1 MNKFE
6 EARIKYRE
14 YFERALI
21 MALLLVIVLIQ
32 LSARLYFTPGRSS
45 PPHIAMTV
53 ENIPQTRQGRKRT
66 PPPKPPIPIPSDEED
81 VDDDETIEPIELKF
95 FTDEGDDGGGG
106 DGLFGVGSDNVIAPR
121 PLAWVVPEYP
131 DVDRSKG
138 IRGLVK
144 MSLEIDKTGKVLSV
158 TVLDNQTGSKE
169 CEKAAVNAAKASR
182 FIPAKQDG
190 KPIKF
195 WFIHEIYF
203 NLSDD

>member
-6 EARIKYRE
+6 EARKKYRE
-14 YFERALI
+14 YFERATI
-21 MALLLVIVLIQ
+21 MALLLVIALVFISTN
-32 LSARLYFTPGRSS
+32 LSIKPGSTEIPR
-45 PPHIAMTV
+45 ITMTV
-53 ENIPQTRQGRKRT
+53 ENIPQTRQGRKRN
-66 PPPKPPIPIPSDEED
+66 PPPKPPVLIPSDEED
-81 VDDDETIEPIELKF
+81 VDDNETIEPIDLKYF
-95 FTDEGDDGGGG
+95 SDDGDDGGGG
-106 DGLFGVGSDNVIAPR
+106 EGLFGVGGDNVVAPR

-131 DVDRSKG
+131 DVDRDKG

-144 MSLEIDKTGKVLSV
+144 MSLEIDVKGHVLSV

-169 CEKAAVNAAKASR
+169 CEKAAINAAKASR

-203 NLSDD
+203 NLSDN

>member
-1 MNKFE
+1 MNLFE
-6 EARIKYRE
+6 EARKNYPQ
-14 YFERALI
+14 YLERAYI
-21 MALLLVIVLIQ
+21 YALLLVIVLIHI
-32 LSARLYFTPGRSS
+32 SSHIAITPGSHE
-45 PPHIAMTV
+45 PPQIAMTV
-53 ENIPQTRQGRKRT
+53 ENIPQTHQGKKRT
-66 PPPKPPIPIPSDEED
+66 PPPRPPIPIPSDDED
-81 VDDDETIEPIELKF
+81 VDDDETIEPIDLKYF
-95 FTDEGDDGGGG
+95 SEGTEDGGGG
-106 DGLFGVGSDNVIAPR
+106 DDRFGIGADNVIAPR

-144 MSLEIDKTGKVLSV
+144 MSLEIDEKGNVLSV

-169 CEKAAVNAAKASR
+169 CEKAAINAAKASR

-190 KPIKF
+190 KPVKF